1 MNEYRHVCFK
11 DLEKYRRKDDYFE
24 NLTKNEILLIRENLG
39 ISNNGFDSDEYNS
52 IVYGT
57 YDEINR
63 RVKSNALELT
73 NRYIITDFQTIYK
86 SNTGE
91 VWGLS
96 NHPSKK
102 YSIILTPVSSN
113 TFDQRVILLEDNEPL
128 NWEVYY
134 DFTQEIIDGIPTKG
148 KITYLRDSNNNSA
161 YYDFKNILF
170 RIKLRSSEVTSL
182 LQDSDI
188 DLYTFSKPTSNPYVY
203 EDNSDSPNVI
213 NNQFDKDCYENV
225 FLGDITNN
233 NHFYGGFKK
242 NLFLKN
248 CQYNKFEW
256 NTTNNIFTES
266 VTYTSGSIENAL
278 MNVSYDSAVSKE
290 LKMLYTLQESEPIFV
305 LTFFDGDTLT
315 NQVIKLMKV

>member
-39 ISNNGFDSDEYNS
+39 ISNEGFDSDEYNS

-113 TFDQRVILLEDNEPL
+113 TFD
-128 NWEVYY
+128 
-134 DFTQEIIDGIPTKG
+134 
-148 KITYLRDSNNNSA
+148 
-161 YYDFKNILF
+161 
-170 RIKLRSSEVTSL
+170 
-182 LQDSDI
+182 
-188 DLYTFSKPTSNPYVY
+188 
-203 EDNSDSPNVI
+203 
-213 NNQFDKDCYENV
+213 
-225 FLGDITNN
+225 
-233 NHFYGGFKK
+233 
-242 NLFLKN
+242 
-248 CQYNKFEW
+248 
-256 NTTNNIFTES
+256 
-266 VTYTSGSIENAL
+266 
-278 MNVSYDSAVSKE
+278 
-290 LKMLYTLQESEPIFV
+290 
-305 LTFFDGDTLT
+305 
-315 NQVIKLMKV
+315 